1 MSLQPGSNRLLPFGT
16 GWRMLRVTGLMP
28 IHDGQL
34 KVNRVPY
41 PLQDV
46 PPTNVMEIFNRDRR
60 VMKVTL
66 LTAVTTPDRIR
77 IDQRYLWDADRRT
90 PLIRAGIR
98 ASTEHK
104 IWPTPPFHIPF
115 SVYESSF
122 KH

>member
-34 KVNRVPY
+34 KINRVPD
-41 PLQDV
+41 PLQGI
-46 PPTNVMEIFNRDRR
+46 PPTDVMEIFNRDRR
-60 VMKVTL
+60 VMKVTR
-66 LTAVTTPDRIR
+66 LTAVTTPDRTQ
-77 IDQRYLWDADRRT
+77 IDQRYPWDADRRS

-104 IWPTPPFHIPF
+104 KGPTLPLHIPF
-115 SVYESSF
+115 SIYKSSF